1 MAYTIQTLA
10 GASTDP
16 HYLGLDA
23 ADVSVVNM
31 EPRQYRFDFNA
42 NNKYTATGYTGVLRS
57 HVFTAARGYGW
68 TSKASAYDRRLP
80 DALRLDGHSGKSNTF
95 RVAVDMS
102 QTSYV
107 VTVYLGHRS
116 RAADNVQIGLE
127 GVPQAVVSTAK
138 GQFLTQSF
146 TIQTSAISPDGILDI
161 GLVDVDTRNT
171 RRYFAVNAVEIAT
184 PQRLAGFAPNAPR
197 VAQAA
202 ALTQRDLAPIP
213 RAATDRWLATGLT
226 PEFAARLQ
234 SVTATIEDLRGPGY
248 LALNN
253 GPVLRI
259 DDDAAGRGWFIDSSP
274 TDDAEFFGAAG
285 SGDSLAAHR
294 GSEAFD
300 RIDLLTV
307 VMHELGHVLGRP
319 DLDSPDSA
327 GDLMHGEL
335 AAGTRRTLDATL
347 QAEAADA
354 VWQLWDK

>member
-1 MAYTIQTLA
+1 M
-10 GASTDP
+10 
-16 HYLGLDA
+16 
-23 ADVSVVNM
+23 
-31 EPRQYRFDFNA
+31 
-42 NNKYTATGYTGVLRS
+42 
-57 HVFTAARGYGW
+57 
-68 TSKASAYDRRLP
+68 
-80 DALRLDGHSGKSNTF
+80 
-95 RVAVDMS
+95 
-102 QTSYV
+102 
-107 VTVYLGHRS
+107 
-116 RAADNVQIGLE
+116 
-127 GVPQAVVSTAK
+127 
-138 GQFLTQSF
+138 
-146 TIQTSAISPDGILDI
+146 
-161 GLVDVDTRNT
+161 
-171 RRYFAVNAVEIAT
+171 
-184 PQRLAGFAPNAPR
+184 
-197 VAQAA
+197 
-202 ALTQRDLAPIP
+202 
-213 RAATDRWLATGLT
+213 T

-274 TDDAEFFGAAG
+274 TDDAEFFGGPVRATVWRC
-285 SGDSLAAHR
+285 R

-307 VMHELGHVLGRP
+307 VMHELGHVLGLP